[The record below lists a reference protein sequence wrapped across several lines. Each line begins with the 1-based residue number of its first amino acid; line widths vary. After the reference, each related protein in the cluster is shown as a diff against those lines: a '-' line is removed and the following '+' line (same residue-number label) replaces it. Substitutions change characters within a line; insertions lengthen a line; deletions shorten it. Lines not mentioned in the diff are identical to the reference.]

1 MKIILRLSQNEFE
14 YCIKDA
20 MEDGV
25 HSMSDLDLWIKEH
38 YLEDYYSEYPIE
50 VEIK

>member
-14 YCIKDA
+14 RCVKDA

-25 HSMSDLDLWIKEH
+25 HSMSDLDIWIKEH
-38 YLEDYYSEYPIE
+38 YLEDYCFEYPIE
-50 VEIK
+50 VEVK